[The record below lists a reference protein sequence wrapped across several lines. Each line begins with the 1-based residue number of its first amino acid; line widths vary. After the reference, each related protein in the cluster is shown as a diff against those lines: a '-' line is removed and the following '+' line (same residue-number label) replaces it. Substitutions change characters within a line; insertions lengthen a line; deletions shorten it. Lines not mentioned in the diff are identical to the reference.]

1 MHIIRGYD
9 DITQILDED
18 IVSTQA
24 MLFSPFK
31 KPFEDRIIKWDLT
44 LKNISDVLEEWSKL

>member
-1 MHIIRGYD
+1 V
-9 DITQILDED
+9 LDED

-31 KPFEDRIIKWDLT
+31 KPFEERIIKWDQT
-44 LKNISDVLEEWSKL
+44 LKNVSDIIEEWGKL

>member
-1 MHIIRGYD
+1 
-9 DITQILDED
+9 LDED

-31 KPFEDRIIKWDLT
+31 AVFEKKIIAWDAT
-44 LKNISDVLEEWSKL
+44 LKNISDILEEWAKL